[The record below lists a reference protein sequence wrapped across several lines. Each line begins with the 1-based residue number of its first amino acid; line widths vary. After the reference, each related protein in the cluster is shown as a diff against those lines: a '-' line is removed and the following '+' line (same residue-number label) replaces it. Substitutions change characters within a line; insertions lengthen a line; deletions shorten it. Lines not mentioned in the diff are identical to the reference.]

1 MKLFAVLL
9 GGSGGP
15 GRLSEDHETVFVVAE
30 DERSAKTQARK
41 KWTGHGRP
49 HVDALSSVES
59 VDGYDITVN
68 SGGSASEREFVSS
81 TICPTTKRT
90 KASRARLAHRRRACS
105 SRVLS

>member
-68 SGGSASEREFVSS
+68 PGGSASEREFVSYNDL
-81 TICPTTKRT
+81 PYDEED
-90 KASRARLAHRRRACS
+90 
-105 SRVLS
+105 

>member
-30 DERSAKTQARK
+30 DERSAKAAARS

-49 HVDALSSVES
+49 HVDALSSLEQI
-59 VDGYDITVN
+59 DGYAIALVEGNGDTH
-68 SGGSASEREFVSS
+68 REFVSYNDL
-81 TICPTTKRT
+81 PYDED
-90 KASRARLAHRRRACS
+90 
-105 SRVLS
+105 